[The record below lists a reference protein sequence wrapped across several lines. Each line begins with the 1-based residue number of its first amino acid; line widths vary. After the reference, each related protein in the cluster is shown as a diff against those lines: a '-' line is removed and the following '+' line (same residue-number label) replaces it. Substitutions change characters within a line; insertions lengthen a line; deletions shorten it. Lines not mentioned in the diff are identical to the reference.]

1 MSSTCHNYKNDY
13 ILNLENERMGKRL
26 INTRSIVQDYLEKS
40 FFSYELY
47 NGKIVNKDKF
57 VKIYRDSAS
66 FKNQHQTFGK
76 INSGITQF
84 FKNSKER
91 FTNNYLNHK
100 K

>member
-1 MSSTCHNYKNDY
+1 LSRSNINLNRKSNDRYIKSFHDMSSTCHNYKNDY

-66 FKNQHQTFGK
+66 FKN
-76 INSGITQF
+76 
-84 FKNSKER
+84 
-91 FTNNYLNHK
+91 
-100 K
+100 